1 MTRTFEPEMTSQGM
15 MTQTAADAGPG
26 TDPRQRISPQLLKD
40 WLAADRVIVVDV
52 RESGEFVGE
61 RIPGSLSMPLSVLD
75 VPALAAT
82 IEDHP
87 VVLCCQTGNRS
98 GQAAAKLLAAG
109 VAPAID
115 LAGGLNA
122 WKAAGYETVVDR
134 NAPISLMRQVQIVA
148 GSLVLVGTL
157 LGAFVSPWFLVL
169 SGFVGAG
176 LTFAGITNTCALA
189 MLLAKLPYNQVRRT
203 DG

>member
-1 MTRTFEPEMTSQGM
+1 MTKTFEPDRPA
-15 MTQTAADAGPG
+15 QTVASVTA
-26 TDPRQRISPQLLKD
+26 TTEPRQRISPQVLQE

-61 RIPGSLSMPLSVLD
+61 RIAGALSMPLSVLD
-75 VPALAAT
+75 VSALAAT
-82 IEDHP
+82 IEDQP
-87 VVLCCQTGNRS
+87 VVLCCQSGNRS
-98 GQAAAKLLAAG
+98 NQAAAKLLAAG
-109 VAPAID
+109 IAPVID
-115 LAGGLNA
+115 LDGGLNA
-122 WKAAGYETVVDR
+122 WKAAGYDTVVDR

-148 GSLVLVGTL
+148 GSLVLLGTL

-189 MLLAKLPYNQVRRT
+189 MLLAKLPYNQVRPT
-203 DG
+203 NG